1 MIPTPHSMSGY
12 GRGVRESEQLRVT
25 IELRSVNH
33 RFLDLSFKLPRVWM
47 ALEQD
52 LAGVLRERLGRG
64 RVEVFARR
72 EQLGTSG
79 SEAKIDL
86 GLAQSIQSEAA
97 RLAERLGLDDSL
109 GVSDLLRMPGVVTAC
124 DAPVDVTSEGP
135 QVLGCLEDAVSALE
149 VMRSAEG
156 ARLVG
161 DLNARL
167 TLVADHVTAIED
179 EAAAVPAMILSR
191 IRRRVD
197 ELLEAL
203 EVDPDRLAQEAAL
216 LADKAG
222 VDEEITR
229 LRAHVAASADLLAL
243 AEPVGRRLEF
253 LIQEMNRETNT
264 IGSKSASTVIS
275 GRVVELKSEIERI
288 REQVA
293 NLE

>member
-1 MIPTPHSMSGY
+1 MSPTPHSMSGY
-12 GRGVRESEQLRVT
+12 GRGVSETSDLRVT

-33 RFLDLSFKLPRVWM
+33 RFLDLSFKLPRAWM
-47 ALEQD
+47 ALEQE
-52 LAGVLRERLGRG
+52 LGRALRGRLGRG

-72 EQLGTSG
+72 EQLGSSG
-79 SEAKIDL
+79 TEARVDRGLAESIHREAVLLAESL
-86 GLAQSIQSEAA
+86 GLNSA
-97 RLAERLGLDDSL
+97 L
-109 GVSDLLRMPGVVTAC
+109 GVRDLLRMPGVVTAC
-124 DAPVDVTSEGP
+124 DLPVDVEDERPSVLDCLSVAIDALEAMRVAEG
-135 QVLGCLEDAVSALE
+135 VRLTADLSARMTAVSE
-149 VMRSAEG
+149 
-156 ARLVG
+156 
-161 DLNARL
+161 
-167 TLVADHVTAIED
+167 HVTAIEA
-179 EAAAVPAMILSR
+179 EAMAVPAMILKR
-191 IRRRVD
+191 IGRRVD
-197 ELLEAL
+197 ELLDSL

-229 LRAHVAASADLLAL
+229 LRAHVAAATDLLAL